1 MPTLNLAFDAPL
13 QEWPKTG
20 LVSILDLEYTAWE
33 GSAQRGW
40 VEPWEWREIIQIG
53 MVLVDAKT
61 FLIKEGFEILVRPE
75 RNEILSDYFIE
86 LTGISQKRIEEEAV
100 SFKQALEVVTPI
112 GLKAECIMFNGY
124 DGQILRENC
133 VFHNLSVPW
142 NDSRMYNFRPLLADS
157 LNRPQAD
164 LTSSDL
170 PALAGVKVLGQ
181 PHSALHDCNSIA
193 ASFGVWRRTG
203 LI

>member
-20 LVSILDLEYTAWE
+20 LISILDLEYTAWE

-75 RNEILSDYFIE
+75 KNEILSDYFIE

-100 SFKQALEVVTPI
+100 SFKQALKVVTPI

-133 VFHNLSVPW
+133 VFHNLSAPW
-142 NDSRMYNFRPLLADS
+142 EDSHMFNFRPLLADT
-157 LNRPQAD
+157 LNRPQGD

-170 PALAGVKVLGQ
+170 PALAGVKIDGQ

-193 ASFGVWRRTG
+193 FSFGAWRRAG